1 MKNEQILLFKIFI
14 WGFFLIHKKQQTH
27 QMGKYTA
34 ADLLRM
40 AKQEQ
45 NGSKNQQNFLMCAMA
60 TQADEDYDA
69 ESEDRV
75 KKGLSPLKTRQE
87 SFSIFETK
95 QVHHK
100 KGITLLL
107 PFCCCWHQ
115 N

>member
-1 MKNEQILLFKIFI
+1 
-14 WGFFLIHKKQQTH
+14 
-27 QMGKYTA
+27 MGKYTA

-75 KKGLSPLKTRQE
+75 RKGLSPLKTRQE
-87 SFSIFETK
+87 SSNIIIGKE

-100 KGITLLL
+100 KKITFSL
-107 PFCCCWHQ
+107 PFCCCRRQ